1 MTDLNFS
8 SLLCSRLCHDLVGPI
23 GALSNGIELIELED
37 DPTMA
42 GDALDL
48 LKMSAGNAAT
58 RLKFLRLVF
67 GASGGDAMP
76 LAVSEARATTLEF
89 YADHRLKIDW
99 PASEGAD
106 PAKNRVRLLLNMIMT
121 AAFGMVRGGVLSVV
135 LSDDE
140 LRVVA
145 EHERAELPDEVLTAL
160 SGERAAA
167 TVEDARII
175 EAFHAGL
182 LARASGLTLR
192 TEKGEGRFVISAS

>member
-1 MTDLNFS
+1 MTDLNFT

-42 GDALDL
+42 VEALDL

-76 LAVSEARATTLEF
+76 LSVSEARATTLEF
-89 YADHRLKIDW
+89 YAEQRFRIDW
-99 PASEGAD
+99 PTADGPD

-121 AAFGMVRGGVLSVV
+121 AAFALVRGGVLSVAIT
-135 LSDDE
+135 DRE

-145 EHERAELPDEVLTAL
+145 EHERAELSMEITSAL
-160 SGERAAA
+160 SGARAAA

-175 EAFHAGL
+175 EAFHAAL
-182 LARASGLTLR
+182 LAEASGLTLR
-192 TEKGEGRFVISAS
+192 MEQGAGRIVISAS

>member
-1 MTDLNFS
+1 MTDLNFT

-42 GDALDL
+42 VEALDL
-48 LKMSAGNAAT
+48 LKMSASNAAI

-76 LAVSEARATTLEF
+76 LPVSEARATTLEF
-89 YADHRLKIDW
+89 YADQRFRIDW
-99 PASEGAD
+99 PTAD
-106 PAKNRVRLLLNMIMT
+106 GIDLTKNRVRLLLNMIMT
-121 AAFGMVRGGVLSVV
+121 AAFALVRGGTLSVV
-135 LSDDE
+135 ISDRE

-145 EHERAELPDEVLTAL
+145 EHERAELSVEVTSAL
-160 SGERAAA
+160 SGGRSAA

-175 EAFHAGL
+175 EAFHAAL
-182 LARASGLTLR
+182 LAEASGLTLR
-192 TEKGEGRFVISAS
+192 LEQGPGRIVISAS